1 MTATD
6 PLAANLRRLRQSR
19 GLTLRAL
26 AEQVGVDNSAIARM
40 EAGKSRPSLGV
51 LRRLK
56 TALGCT
62 ADALI
67 GEESDR

>member
-1 MTATD
+1 MPD
-6 PLAANLRRLRQSR
+6 DFPANLRRLRLSR

-40 EAGKSRPSLGV
+40 ESGKSKPSLGM

-56 TALGCT
+56 VVLGCT

-67 GEESDR
+67 GEENDR